1 MTIKKLTYIFVA
13 FSAILVAIP
22 LSLAAFAG

>member
-1 MTIKKLTYIFVA
+1 MTVKNLTYIFVA
-13 FSAILVAIP
+13 FSAVLVAIP

>member
-1 MTIKKLTYIFVA
+1 MTVKKLTYLFVA
-13 FSAILVAIP
+13 FSALLVAIP

>member
-1 MTIKKLTYIFVA
+1 MTVRKLTYIFVGL
-13 FSAILVAIP
+13 SAVLVAIP

>member
-1 MTIKKLTYIFVA
+1 MTVRKLTYILVA